1 MSGDAPPKIL
11 LADDD
16 PIVIRILM
24 NALHGANALFVAGDG
39 VKAVAMAREIRPDLV
54 ILDAAMPEMDGF
66 DACKA
71 LKAGPLT
78 ADSAVVFLTARND
91 IASETRAL
99 ELGAVDFIHKPIN
112 PTLVQ
117 ARVRTHLSVKR
128 QTDQLRRLSDDLRAS
143 NAELEQFA
151 YAVSHDLREPLRTIG
166 THISIID
173 ECYGDRFDSDARA
186 SMDFVKDGAQRMNA
200 MIRDL
205 LEYSKIG
212 HGERKPEDA
221 PLNTLVAAAL
231 DNLSA
236 RIAETGARVEVSRE
250 LPAVH
255 GHAGDLVRLFQNLI
269 GNAIKYHAPDR
280 APVVAVTARREGAAC
295 AVTVADNGIGIDP
308 KHFDR
313 IFGVFQR
320 LHGRG
325 AYEGTGIGLALCRKI
340 AASHGGR
347 LEVASTPGQGSAFT
361 AFLPASSRPN
371 DAGPADA
378 FPAST
383 RGADAPEAA

>member
-1 MSGDAPPKIL
+1 MTGDPSPKIL

-54 ILDAAMPEMDGF
+54 LLDAVMPEMDGF

-71 LKAGPLT
+71 LKTDPLT
-78 ADSAVVFLTARND
+78 ADSAVVFLTAHND

-173 ECYGDRFDSDARA
+173 ECYRDRFDSDARA

-205 LEYSKIG
+205 LDYARIG
-212 HGERKPEDA
+212 HGERKPEDV
-221 PLNTLVAAAL
+221 PLNALVAAAL

-236 RIAETGARVEVSRE
+236 RIVETGAKIEVGSD
-250 LPAVH
+250 LPTVH

-280 APVVAVTARREGAAC
+280 APVVVVAARREGDEC
-295 AVTVADNGIGIDP
+295 AVSIADNGIGIDP
-308 KHFDR
+308 KHFER

-320 LHGRG
+320 LHARG
-325 AYEGTGIGLALCRKI
+325 SYEGTGIGLALCRKV

-347 LEVASTPGQGSAFT
+347 IEVASMRGQGSSFT
-361 AFLPASSRPN
+361 VFLPVAL
-371 DAGPADA
+371 
-378 FPAST
+378 
-383 RGADAPEAA
+383 EAM

>member
-1 MSGDAPPKIL
+1 MTGDAASKIL

-16 PIVIRILM
+16 PIVIRILAA
-24 NALHGANALFVAGDG
+24 ALRGAAALFVAGDG
-39 VKAVAMAREIRPDLV
+39 VKVVALAREIRPDLV
-54 ILDAAMPEMDGF
+54 LLDAAMPEMDGF

-71 LKAGPLT
+71 LKANPLT
-78 ADSAVVFLTARND
+78 ADAAVVFLTAHND

-117 ARVRTHLSVKR
+117 ARVLTHLSMKR
-128 QTDQLRRLSDDLRAS
+128 QTDQLRRLSEDLRAS

-151 YAVSHDLREPLRTIG
+151 YAVSHDLREPLRAIRS
-166 THISIID
+166 HIAIVD

-200 MIRDL
+200 MICDL
-205 LEYSKIG
+205 LDFARIG
-212 HGERKPEDA
+212 HGERKLEDV
-221 PLNTLVAAAL
+221 PLDALLGAAR

-236 RIAETGARVEVSRE
+236 RIAETGARIEVDRD
-250 LPAVH
+250 LPTVH

-269 GNAIKYHAPDR
+269 GNAIKYHAPER
-280 APVVAVTARREGAAC
+280 APVVAITSARDGNDC
-295 AVTVADNGIGIDP
+295 AIAIADNGIGIEPEDI
-308 KHFDR
+308 DR

-320 LHGRG
+320 LHTRDS
-325 AYEGTGIGLALCRKI
+325 YEGTGIGLALCRKI

-347 LEVASTPGQGSAFT
+347 IGVASTPGQGSSFT
-361 AFLPASSRPN
+361 VFLPMAS
-371 DAGPADA
+371 
-378 FPAST
+378 
-383 RGADAPEAA
+383 EAR